1 MPNYNCSQDNRS
13 TINKRFSRTQQS
25 VILVLHTAAE
35 TGILLHQL
43 QGSQM
48 NLAATDQSLG
58 ELNDLSSI
66 ELQPFP
72 IEFTSKLSSGLT
84 RCLDENSK
92 SFVVRSD
99 VPYEVLFVEPAY
111 VATIEIEFSKPVLGA
126 SLELTVFDALSAK
139 SVRKRLPQDLL
150 SNKAVFKINL
160 AASGF
165 SILLQPGLFEFLGRR
180 TLDLKRIHIDGFSA
194 GDFVELTASLTEVQ
208 GLRESAIEELTEE
221 KRRLEVRND
230 KIVQRE
236 TAVAQLEQQ
245 KEEELADLESRL
257 SDAKEE
263 TQEAITELTRL
274 KSEIASAQTRKQ
286 AIIESVS
293 VQEATVRSIDGEIA
307 KGKEQL
313 RVLAV
318 ETSEKEHRLRELTS
332 NVNLFSEEFS
342 SFSDHG
348 AKQAR
353 IFIGLS
359 VVPLLIITILT
370 AQLLLG
376 AVDLSVKYV
385 KEPNL
390 DLMTVFVTRLPY
402 LTICASILGVCY
414 SIQRF
419 LFNRISAIF
428 AERLDFSKIGILAK
442 DVASASAHGLQLADS
457 ELYEARTYL
466 KIQMIKSYLSGSIG
480 SFTYAKRKPLA
491 DKQAGDGEDSS
502 DLPHEPVSPDE
513 EES

>member
-1 MPNYNCSQDNRS
+1 
-13 TINKRFSRTQQS
+13 
-25 VILVLHTAAE
+25 
-35 TGILLHQL
+35 
-43 QGSQM
+43 M
-48 NLAATDQSLG
+48 NLAATDQSLKD
-58 ELNDLSSI
+58 LNDLSSI

-84 RCLDENSK
+84 RCLNDGSRA
-92 SFVVRSD
+92 FGVRSGI
-99 VPYEVLFVEPAY
+99 PYEILFVAPAY

-126 SLELTVFDALSAK
+126 SLELTVFDALSSK
-139 SVRKRLPQDLL
+139 NVRKRLPQDLL
-150 SNKAVFKINL
+150 SNKAIFKIDL

-180 TLDLKRIHIDGFSA
+180 TIDLKSIRIYGFSVD
-194 GDFVELTASLTEVQ
+194 DFLELTASLTEIQ
-208 GLRESAIEELTEE
+208 GLRQSAIEELAEE
-221 KRRLEVRND
+221 KRWLEVRNE
-230 KIVQRE
+230 KVSQRE
-236 TAVAQLEQQ
+236 TAVAQLEKQ
-245 KEEELADLESRL
+245 KEDELADLELRL
-257 SDAKEE
+257 SEAKEE
-263 TQEAITELTRL
+263 MEGAITELTRL
-274 KSEIASAQTRKQ
+274 NSEISSSQTRKQ
-286 AIIESVS
+286 ALVESVS

-313 RVLAV
+313 RVLAIG
-318 ETSEKEHRLRELTS
+318 TSEKEHRLRELTS

-359 VVPLLIITILT
+359 VIPLFVITILT

-402 LTICASILGVCY
+402 LMICVSILGVCY

-480 SFTYAKRKPLA
+480 SFTYLQREAVS
-491 DKQAGDGEDSS
+491 DKQTGDSDSS
-502 DLPHEPVSPDE
+502 NELQQMSVSAGE
-513 EES
+513 TES

>member
-1 MPNYNCSQDNRS
+1 
-13 TINKRFSRTQQS
+13 
-25 VILVLHTAAE
+25 
-35 TGILLHQL
+35 
-43 QGSQM
+43 M

-84 RCLDENSK
+84 RCLGEGSK
-92 SFVVRSD
+92 AFVVRSG
-99 VPYEVLFVEPAY
+99 VPYEILFIEPAY
-111 VATIEIEFSKPVLGA
+111 VATVEIEFSKAVLGA
-126 SLELTVFDALSAK
+126 SLELTVFDALSSK

-150 SNKAVFKINL
+150 SNKVVFNVNL

-180 TLDLKRIHIDGFSA
+180 TLDLKRIRIDGFSA
-194 GDFVELTASLTEVQ
+194 DNFVDLTASLTDVQ

-230 KIVQRE
+230 KVVQRE
-236 TAVAQLEQQ
+236 TAVAQLEKQ

-257 SDAKEE
+257 SKAKEE
-263 TQEAITELTRL
+263 TEEAIAELTRL
-274 KSEIASAQTRKQ
+274 KAEIASSQTRKQ
-286 AIIESVS
+286 AIVESVS

-359 VVPLLIITILT
+359 VIPLAIITILT

-402 LTICASILGVCY
+402 LTICGSILGVCY

-419 LFNRISAIF
+419 LFNRISVIF

-442 DVASASAHGLQLADS
+442 DVASASAHGLELGDS
-457 ELYEARTYL
+457 QLYEARTYL
-466 KIQMIKSYLSGSIG
+466 KIQMIKSYLSGNIG
-480 SFTYAKRKPLA
+480 AFTYAKRRPA
-491 DKQAGDGEDSS
+491 SDDQANDSDNS
-502 DLPHEPVSPDE
+502 DQLPHTAVSPDE
-513 EES
+513 AES

>member
-1 MPNYNCSQDNRS
+1 
-13 TINKRFSRTQQS
+13 
-25 VILVLHTAAE
+25 
-35 TGILLHQL
+35 
-43 QGSQM
+43 M
-48 NLAATDQSLG
+48 NLVATDQSLG
-58 ELNDLSSI
+58 DLSDLSSI

-72 IEFTSKLSSGLT
+72 IEFISKLSSGLT
-84 RCLDENSK
+84 RCLNDDSK
-92 SFVVRSD
+92 AFGVRSD
-99 VPYEVLFVEPAY
+99 TPYEILFVEPAY

-126 SLELTVFDALSAK
+126 SLELTVFDALSSK

-150 SNKAVFKINL
+150 SNKAVFKINS

-165 SILLQPGLFEFLGRR
+165 SLLLQPGLFEFLGRR
-180 TLDLKRIHIDGFSA
+180 TLDLKRIRIDGFSA
-194 GDFVELTASLTEVQ
+194 ADFVELTASLTEVQ
-208 GLRESAIEELTEE
+208 GLRKFAIEELTEE
-221 KRRLEVRND
+221 KRRLEVHNE
-230 KIVQRE
+230 KVAQRE
-236 TAVAQLEQQ
+236 TAVAQLEKQ
-245 KEEELADLESRL
+245 KEEELADLDSHL
-257 SDAKEE
+257 SEAKEE
-263 TQEAITELTRL
+263 MEGALTELTRL
-274 KSEIASAQTRKQ
+274 NSEITASQTRKQ
-286 AIIESVS
+286 ALVESVS

-313 RVLAV
+313 RALAV

-359 VVPLLIITILT
+359 VIPLIIITILT

-402 LTICASILGVCY
+402 LMICASILGVCY

-419 LFNRISAIF
+419 LFDRISTIF

-480 SFTYAKRKPLA
+480 SFTYSKRQSVSDEPS
-491 DKQAGDGEDSS
+491 GDSDSS
-502 DLPHEPVSPDE
+502 NELPQAPVFANE
-513 EES
+513 MES

>member
-1 MPNYNCSQDNRS
+1 
-13 TINKRFSRTQQS
+13 
-25 VILVLHTAAE
+25 
-35 TGILLHQL
+35 
-43 QGSQM
+43 M
-48 NLAATDQSLG
+48 NLAATDQSVSDLT
-58 ELNDLSSI
+58 DLSVI

-72 IEFTSKLSSGLT
+72 VEFMSRLSSGVT

-92 SFVVRSD
+92 SFSVRSG
-99 VPYEVLFVEPAY
+99 VPYDVIFAEPAY
-111 VATIEIEFSKPVLGA
+111 VATVEVEFSKPVLGA
-126 SLELTVFDALSAK
+126 SIELTVFDALSSK
-139 SVRKRLPQDLL
+139 SVRKRLPHDLL
-150 SNKAVFKINL
+150 SKKAVFQVNL
-160 AASGF
+160 ASSGF
-165 SILLQPGLFEFLGRR
+165 AILLQPGLFEFLGRR
-180 TLDLKRIHIDGFSA
+180 TLDLIRIRIDGFFIQ
-194 GDFVELTASLTEVQ
+194 DFVELTASLSEIK

-221 KRRLEVRND
+221 KRRLDSRND
-230 KIVQRE
+230 KAAQRE
-236 TAVAQLEQQ
+236 SAVSQLEKLKEDELEDLETRLSEAREESEEATSELAQL
-245 KEEELADLESRL
+245 KA
-257 SDAKEE
+257 
-263 TQEAITELTRL
+263 
-274 KSEIASAQTRKQ
+274 EIASSQTRKQ
-286 AIIESVS
+286 AIVESVS

-353 IFIGLS
+353 IFIVLS
-359 VVPLLIITILT
+359 VIPLLIITILT

-390 DLMTVFVTRLPY
+390 DLVTVFVTRLPY

-419 LFNRISAIF
+419 LFSRIGTIF

-442 DVASASAHGLQLADS
+442 DVASASAHGLNLADS

-480 SFTYAKRKPLA
+480 SFTYSKRKSVS
-491 DKQAGDGEDSS
+491 DKQTGDSDASNDDSQLPASEAG
-502 DLPHEPVSPDE
+502 VS
-513 EES
+513 